1 MQVLDK
7 CRLSFN
13 VKPPKICYTRDLP
26 YFHKQ
31 FLCLYFLSLKKKP
44 LAKTL
49 LTFTK
54 SFDPSI
60 FRLFKDQTKGVVIM
74 S

>member
-31 FLCLYFLSLKKKP
+31 FLCLYFLSLKKKTVGQNSAN
-44 LAKTL
+44 LYK
-49 LTFTK
+49 
-54 SFDPSI
+54 I
-60 FRLFKDQTKGVVIM
+60 F
-74 S
+74 